1 MNDTESTEA
10 NDMITFHQAKEGGS
24 MTDRDK
30 MLNAL
35 KIIRRQQPCYH
46 ETTQSIGM
54 GHYVKCEDC
63 GATISAE
70 RIDGSRRNADT
81 FADAI
86 TVLESATAAA
96 MTNQGRMMCVVDI
109 ERLIHE
115 CVPGGD
121 ICDPQQVAD
130 AIREYA
136 AAARTVGEYPP
147 LPEWMECY
155 SIPNDDFNN
164 SSDSCLAD
172 RMRSYVDADRAMR
185 AQAVP
190 AAVRN
195 H

>member
-1 MNDTESTEA
+1 
-10 NDMITFHQAKEGGS
+10 

-70 RIDGSRRNADT
+70 RIDESRRNADA

-96 MTNQGRMMCVVDI
+96 VAA
-109 ERLIHE
+109 ERE
-115 CVPGGD
+115 
-121 ICDPQQVAD
+121 
-130 AIREYA
+130 RA
-136 AAARTVGEYPP
+136 AWLA
-147 LPEWMECY
+147 L
-155 SIPNDDFNN
+155 
-164 SSDSCLAD
+164 DSKEK
-172 RMRSYVDADRAMR
+172 
-185 AQAVP
+185 P
-190 AAVRN
+190 A
-195 H
+195 